1 MFKGSIPALITP
13 MRDDGSVDL
22 AAWDRLLGPD
32 GFVVT
37 PSNPKEGDAYTVT
50 TPGGQ
55 RFSGTVQ
62 LYLPGQTLAGTVAE
76 LDDGWFRVLT
86 WRDGTGAT
94 GVWAWVS
101 TYGDRREAVDR
112 FREDARAALERMF
125 G

>member
-1 MFKGSIPALITP
+1 
-13 MRDDGSVDL
+13 
-22 AAWDRLLGPD
+22 GPD
-32 GFVVT
+32 GFLVT
-37 PSNPKEGDAYTVT
+37 PSNPKEGEAYTVT

-62 LYLPGQTLAGTVAE
+62 LHLPRQTVAGTVAE

-86 WRDGTGAT
+86 WRDATGAT

-101 TYGDRREAVDR
+101 TYGGRRGEVDR
-112 FREDARAALERMF
+112 FREDSQAALERMF